1 MSPLLTAAT
10 LGLVPFVALLAC
22 IVAHVLVSR
31 TLPALPRHHGLA
43 LGALAGLAA
52 LAGLGWSLASRAV
65 DPADRLGLGVAWTLT
80 YVSLVYWYVFGFFN
94 LGESARRIRLLVELR
109 AAGDR
114 GLTRA
119 EILTAYN
126 ARMIVDARLGRLLA
140 GGQVVERGGRYFIG
154 KPLMLCGAKALVL
167 LKLVFLGAPSE
178 FAGRP
183 PGEGVSGKG

>member
-1 MSPLLTAAT
+1 MSALLTAAT

-31 TLPALPRHHGLA
+31 ALPELPRHHGLV

-52 LAGLGWSLASRAV
+52 LAGLGWGLASQ
-65 DPADRLGLGVAWTLT
+65 ADRTDRMGLGVAWTLT
-80 YVSLVYWYVFGFFN
+80 YMSLVYWYVFGFFN

-109 AAGDR
+109 AAGER

-119 EILTAYN
+119 EILAAYN

-140 GGQVVERGGRYFIG
+140 GGQVVERDGRYFIG

-183 PGEGVSGKG
+183 PGPGVERKG

>member
-1 MSPLLTAAT
+1 MSALLTAAT

-31 TLPALPRHHGLA
+31 ALPELPRHHGLV
-43 LGALAGLAA
+43 LGALTGLAA
-52 LAGLGWSLASRAV
+52 LAALALPPIGLAAAPG
-65 DPADRLGLGVAWTLT
+65 DRVGLGVAWTLT
-80 YVSLVYWYVFGFFN
+80 YLSLVYWYVFGFFN

-109 AAGDR
+109 AAGER

-119 EILTAYN
+119 EILAAYN

-140 GGQVVERGGRYFIG
+140 GGQVVERDGRYFTG
-154 KPLMLCGAKALVL
+154 KPLMLWGAKALVL

-178 FAGRP
+178 FAR
-183 PGEGVSGKG
+183 VRSGKR

>member
-1 MSPLLTAAT
+1 MTVA
-10 LGLVPFVALLAC
+10 LGLVPFAALLAC

-31 TLPALPRHHGLA
+31 ALPALPRHRGVA
-43 LGALAGLAA
+43 VGALAGLVALAA
-52 LAGLGWSLASRAV
+52 LALRPIGQAAAPG
-65 DPADRLGLGVAWTLT
+65 DRVWLGVAWTLT

-109 AAGDR
+109 TAGDR

-119 EILTAYN
+119 EILAAYN
-126 ARMIVDARLGRLLA
+126 ARIIVDARLGRLLA
-140 GGQVVERGGRYFIG
+140 GGQVVERDGRYFIG
-154 KPLMLCGAKALVL
+154 KTLMLCGAKALVL

-183 PGEGVSGKG
+183 PG